1 MTIAPAA
8 SAVIVIDGGGGG
20 GSSGGTSTSSGGST
34 SGGGQTVNVPEPGAL
49 GMLGLGIGLTGLFLV
64 LRKRERRD

>member
-20 GSSGGTSTSSGGST
+20 GSSGGTSSGGST

-64 LRKRERRD
+64 LRKRERRN